1 MFPQRVYEVPMN
13 ESRGLKVVLAAAA
26 ALLAVSLAAPASAQD
41 RPAQSSGPTAQSAAP
56 EVPAPKA
63 RPVVRKKRVAAA
75 VRRPVARPAPY
86 WYWPYYER
94 VAVHWPMI
102 FVGVGF

>member
-1 MFPQRVYEVPMN
+1 MN
-13 ESRGLKVVLAAAA
+13 EFRGLKVVLASAA

-41 RPAQSSGPTAQSAAP
+41 RLPQSSGQTAQSAAT

-63 RPVVRKKRVAAA
+63 RPPVRKKRVASA
-75 VRRPVARPAPY
+75 VRRPIPRPAPY

-94 VAVHWPMI
+94 VAVHWPMLFI
-102 FVGVGF
+102 GVGF

>member
-1 MFPQRVYEVPMN
+1 MN
-13 ESRGLKVVLAAAA
+13 ESRGLKVVLASAA
-26 ALLAVSLAAPASAQD
+26 ALLAVSLAVPASAQD
-41 RPAQSSGPTAQSAAP
+41 RPAQSSGPAAQSAAT

-63 RPVVRKKRVAAA
+63 RPVVRKKRVAS